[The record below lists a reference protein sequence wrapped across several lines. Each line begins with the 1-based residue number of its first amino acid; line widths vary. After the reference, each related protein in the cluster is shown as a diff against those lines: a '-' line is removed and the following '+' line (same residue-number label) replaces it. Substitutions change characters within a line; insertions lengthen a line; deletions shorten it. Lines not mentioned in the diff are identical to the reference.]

1 MGQFLCSCVS
11 AGAKKQAYGGIF
23 GCGANAATLHY
34 QHNDEALAPGKRV
47 VLIDAA
53 AEWAGYCA
61 DVTRTMPLHPE
72 GFDRESAQIYV
83 VVEQMQNACFALLR
97 AGVRWEDVH
106 ELAHEIAVEGLLSI
120 GILRGEKREI
130 MRARTSVAFFPH
142 GLGHYLGMDCHDT
155 GGNANYEDE
164 DTMFRYLRVR
174 GTVPEGA
181 VVTVEPG
188 VYFCRFIVEP
198 YLRDERHKG
207 FIDEEVLE
215 RYWDVGGVRIED
227 DVVITRDGYENL
239 TTAPKGIEEM
249 MRVMYSQ
256 AEG

>member
-1 MGQFLCSCVS
+1 MEPS
-11 AGAKKQAYGGIF
+11 
-23 GCGANAATLHY
+23 
-34 QHNDEALAPGKRV
+34 KRV

-53 AEWAGYCA
+53 AEWEGYCA

-72 GFDRESAQIYV
+72 GFDKESAQIYV
-83 VVEQMQNACFALLR
+83 IVEQMQRACFALLKS
-97 AGVRWEDVH
+97 GVKWEEVH

-120 GILRGEKREI
+120 GIFKKDALGNGEGDVKGEI
-130 MRARTSVAFFPH
+130 MRQRTSVAFFPH

-164 DTMFRYLRVR
+164 DPMFRYLRVR

-198 YLRDERHKG
+198 YLRDEKHGR

-227 DVVITRDGYENL
+227 DVVITRHGYENL

-249 MRVMYSQ
+249 MKVIHS
-256 AEG
+256 EVDG